1 MISTEAA
8 TVVSWLE
15 NILAG
20 FVNKLCISLVV
31 ALVVVVMGR
40 PGICCEGDSQVVET
54 WTNAV
59 MVLWS

>member
-1 MISTEAA
+1 MISIEVA
-8 TVVSWLE
+8 TVVLWLE

-20 FVNKLCISLVV
+20 FVNKFCKSLVV

-40 PGICCEGDSQVVET
+40 PAIYCEGDSQVVET

-59 MVLWS
+59 MVL